1 MGHPGDGRRA
11 APAQGVMPKL
21 SPSSLQTCGFP
32 PVARY
37 CELDTLTMV
46 MVYEALRKWVLQVC
60 RGMRECN
67 DGR

>member
-1 MGHPGDGRRA
+1 
-11 APAQGVMPKL
+11 MPKL

-32 PVARY
+32 PAARY

-60 RGMRECN
+60 RGMRERN